1 MIYVLFMFRPNSPDE
16 MPLFC
21 HLYVPHHSVPQLS
34 RIAGRLLVLPV
45 LSAQRLLAQNLS
57 LFPDVPGTFFLGQD
71 FVAIEP
77 IALSVVEGNALG
89 DEHFSL

>member
-21 HLYVPHHSVPQLS
+21 HLYVPHRSAPQLS
-34 RIAGRLLVLPV
+34 RIAGRLLVLFV
-45 LSAQRLLAQNLS
+45 QRLLAQNLS